1 MYKKVQAECTQMNAQ
16 GLVIGQHTLE
26 EMFIVVVVDTL
37 SEYQGFENQM
47 Q

>member
-1 MYKKVQAECTQMNAQ
+1 MYKKVQAEWTQMNAQ

-26 EMFIVVVVDTL
+26 EIFIVVVDTL
-37 SEYQGFENQM
+37 SEYQGSENQM